1 MVPSA
6 SRTCSSVCG
15 SVPWRSRSPR
25 RIVGVCSGTHCWRYT
40 GRARTGRSAP
50 ERRVEVDVLARAK
63 TKLDDPSL
71 YVNRELALLAFQ
83 ERVLEEAVDPAN
95 PLLERAKYL
104 AIFSSNLAEFYMV
117 RVAGLKQQIAAGVSG
132 VSDDGLTAAEQLAQV
147 RERIPAMLA
156 SARQHFE
163 VLRAELAE
171 AGIALLDYAGL
182 NEEQRAVA
190 DAYFESDVFPVLTP
204 LAFDPGRPF
213 PHISNL
219 SMNIAIVVTGPDGEE
234 RFARVKVPKALPRLV
249 PVTAEGS
256 GAGREHAFVWLDQLV
271 VAHAGSLFPGYEVVA
286 AHPFRITRDAEM
298 VIQELEADDLLET
311 IEQGIRQRRFG
322 SVVRMTVEP
331 TMPDHIR
338 DILVENLDM
347 DPADVITI
355 EPPLGMS
362 DLFALSK
369 IDRPDLKY
377 ATFVPALTVLLGE
390 GEESD
395 IFTAIRERDILLHHP
410 YESFQ
415 PVVSL
420 IRQAAHDPDVLAI
433 KMTLYRVGTD
443 SPIVEA
449 LIDAAVAG
457 KEVACLVELKARFD
471 EESNIEW
478 ARALEAAGVHVVYG
492 LVGLKTHS
500 KVVLVVRREGGK
512 IRRYVHVG
520 TGNYNT
526 VTAMLYTDLGLLT
539 CDEKTGEDASALF
552 NLVTGYAR
560 KNDYRR
566 FLVAPVDLRERLSAL
581 INREIEHAQAGRGGR
596 MILKMNS
603 LVDQKMIRLLYEA
616 SQAGVDID
624 LLVRGVC
631 CLRPGVSGISENIRV
646 WSVVGRFL
654 EHSRIYYFANN
665 GDPDVYIGSADLMP
679 RNLDRR
685 VEVLAPVRD
694 SKLANRLRDEVLEAY
709 LRDTAKTRAMRPDGT
724 YERVAAPEGEAPY
737 NAQEALLKMRKSVV
751 RRRKRKG
758 TPQKRKS
765 GRRKG

>member
-1 MVPSA
+1 MAV
-6 SRTCSSVCG
+6 RKKTL
-15 SVPWRSRSPR
+15 RLD
-25 RIVGVCSGTHCWRYT
+25 
-40 GRARTGRSAP
+40 AP
-50 ERRVEVDVLARAK
+50 E
-63 TKLDDPSL
+63 L
-71 YVNRELALLAFQ
+71 YINRETALLAFQ
-83 ERVLEEAVDPAN
+83 ERVLEEATDSRN

-104 AIFSSNLAEFYMV
+104 GIFSSNLSEFYMV
-117 RVAGLKQQIAAGVSG
+117 RVAGLKQQIAAGVAG
-132 VSDDGLTAAEQLAQV
+132 LSDDGLTAAEQLALV
-147 RERIPAMLA
+147 RERIPRMLA
-156 SARQHFE
+156 RARE
-163 VLRAELAE
+163 VFSDLRAELAG
-171 AGIALLDYAGL
+171 AGIRLLDYADL
-182 NEEQRAVA
+182 SEAQKTVA
-190 DAYFESDVFPVLTP
+190 DAYFANDVFPVLTP

-219 SMNIAIVVTGPDGEE
+219 SMNIAIVVRGPDGED

-249 PVTAEGS
+249 QVSPDDG
-256 GAGREHAFVWLDQLV
+256 GREHAFVWLEQLV
-271 VAHAGSLFPGYEVVA
+271 IAHAGTLFPGYDVVE
-286 AHPFRITRDAEM
+286 AHTFRITRDAEM

-311 IEQGIRQRRFG
+311 IEQGIRRRRFG

-331 TMPDHIR
+331 TMPDNIR

-362 DLFALSK
+362 ELFQLANL
-369 IDRPDLKY
+369 DRPDLKY
-377 ATFVPALTVLLGE
+377 TAFVPALTVQLGGE
-390 GEESD
+390 GEEND
-395 IFTAIRERDILLHHP
+395 IFSAIRERDILLHHP

-415 PVVSL
+415 PVTAL

-433 KMTLYRVGTD
+433 KMTLYRVGAD

-449 LIDAAVAG
+449 LMDAAVAG
-457 KEVACLVELKARFD
+457 KEVAVLMELKARFD

-500 KVVLVVRREGGK
+500 KVALVVRREGGK
-512 IRRYVHVG
+512 IRRYVHIG

-560 KNDYRR
+560 KNTYKR
-566 FLVAPVDLRERLSAL
+566 FLVAPVDLREGLASLVR
-581 INREIEHAQAGRGGR
+581 REIEHAQAGRGGA
-596 MILKMNS
+596 ITFKMNA
-603 LVDQKMIRLLYEA
+603 LVDQKTIALLYEA
-616 SQAGVDID
+616 SQAGVQID

-631 CLRPGVSGISENIRV
+631 CLRPGVAGVSETIRV
-646 WSVVGRFL
+646 TSIVGRFL
-654 EHSRIYYFANN
+654 EHSRIYYFAND
-665 GDPDVYIGSADLMP
+665 GEPEVYIGSADLMP

-694 SKLANRLRDEVLEAY
+694 PRLIKRLHDEILGTY
-709 LRDTAKTRAMRPDGT
+709 LRDNVKTRVMNADGS
-724 YERVAAPEGEAPY
+724 YERARPAEDGSIRC
-737 NAQEALLKMRKSVV
+737 AQSELLTIRKSILPK
-751 RRRKRKG
+751 RKRKG

-765 GRRKG
+765 GKR

>member
-1 MVPSA
+1 MTQPKPVP
-6 SRTCSSVCG
+6 
-15 SVPWRSRSPR
+15 
-25 RIVGVCSGTHCWRYT
+25 
-40 GRARTGRSAP
+40 
-50 ERRVEVDVLARAK
+50 
-63 TKLDDPSL
+63 LDDPTL
-71 YVNRELALLAFQ
+71 YINREIALLRFQ
-83 ERVLEEAVDPAN
+83 ERVLEEALDPAN

-104 AIFSSNLAEFYMV
+104 AIFSSNLSEFYMV
-117 RVAGLKQQIAAGVSG
+117 RVAGLKQQVAARVTGI
-132 VSDDGLTAAEQLAQV
+132 SDDGLTAAEQLAAV
-147 RERIPAMLA
+147 RERIPGMLA
-156 SARQHFE
+156 SARDAFNA
-163 VLRAELAE
+163 LRAELE
-171 AGIALLDYAGL
+171 ETGIRLLGYADL
-182 NEEQRAVA
+182 DDEQRARA
-190 DAYFESDVFPVLTP
+190 DAYFETDVFPVLTP

-249 PVTAEGS
+249 PVTPAGAES
-256 GAGREHAFVWLDQLV
+256 REHSFVWLEQLV
-271 VAHAGSLFPGYEVVA
+271 TAHAGSLFPGYQVVE

-331 TMPDHIR
+331 TMPEHIR
-338 DILVENLDM
+338 DILVENLNM
-347 DPADVITI
+347 DPVDVLTI

-362 DLFALSK
+362 DLFSLAR

-377 ATFVPALTVLLGE
+377 PTFVPALTVSVESGA
-390 GEESD
+390 ESD
-395 IFTAIRERDILLHHP
+395 IFTAIREHDILLHHP
-410 YESFQ
+410 YESFE
-415 PVVSL
+415 PVVAF

-433 KMTLYRVGTD
+433 KTTLYRVGKD
-443 SPIVEA
+443 SPIVDA
-449 LIDAAVAG
+449 LMDAALAG

-500 KVVLVVRREGGK
+500 KVALVVRREAGK
-512 IRRYVHVG
+512 IRRYVHIG

-539 CDEKTGEDASALF
+539 CDDKMGEDASALF

-560 KNDYRR
+560 KTNYRR
-566 FLVAPVDLRERLSAL
+566 FLVAPVDLRDGISAL
-581 INREIEHAQAGRGGR
+581 VRREMEHARAGRGGEI
-596 MILKMNS
+596 ILKMNS
-603 LVDQKMIRLLYEA
+603 LVDQKMIALLYEA
-616 SQAGVDID
+616 SRAGVEID

-631 CLRPGVSGISENIRV
+631 CLRPGVPGVSDRIRV
-646 WSVVGRFL
+646 SSVVGRFL
-654 EHSRIYYFANN
+654 EHSRIYYFGNN
-665 GDPDVYIGSADLMP
+665 GEPDVYIGSADVMP

-694 SKLANRLRDEVLEAY
+694 PKLVKRLREEILGTY
-709 LRDTAKTRAMRPDGT
+709 MSDTAKRRVMRPDGS
-724 YERVAAPEGEAPY
+724 YERVTCEDDQKPLC
-737 NAQEALLKMRKSVV
+737 AQEALLGIRKSVV
-751 RRRKRKG
+751 VKRKRKG

-765 GRRKG
+765 GRGKG

>member
-1 MVPSA
+1 MARPA
-6 SRTCSSVCG
+6 G
-15 SVPWRSRSPR
+15 PR
-25 RIVGVCSGTHCWRYT
+25 LN
-40 GRARTGRSAP
+40 AP
-50 ERRVEVDVLARAK
+50 E
-63 TKLDDPSL
+63 L
-71 YVNRELALLAFQ
+71 YLNRELALLEFQ
-83 ERVLEEAVDPAN
+83 DRVLEEAGDPRN

-104 AIFSSNLAEFYMV
+104 AIFSSNLSEFYMV
-117 RVAGLKQQIAAGVSG
+117 RVAGLKQQIAAGVG
-132 VSDDGLTAAEQLAQV
+132 GLSDDGLTAAEQLALV
-147 RERIPAMLA
+147 RDRIPGMLA
-156 SARQHFE
+156 AARDSFGR
-163 VLRAELAE
+163 LKAELAV
-171 AGIALLDYAGL
+171 AGVRLLDYADL
-182 NEEQRAVA
+182 DDAQRALA
-190 DAYFESDVFPVLTP
+190 DAYFTTDVFPVLTP

-249 PVTAEGS
+249 PLTVP
-256 GAGREHAFVWLDQLV
+256 GADTGREHPFVWLEQLV
-271 VAHAGSLFPGYEVVA
+271 IAHAGALFPGYDVVA

-322 SVVRMTVEP
+322 SVVRMTCEP
-331 TMPDHIR
+331 TMPENIR
-338 DILVENLDM
+338 DILVENLNM
-347 DPADVITI
+347 DAADVITI

-362 DLFALSK
+362 DLFTLAK

-377 ATFVPALTVLLGE
+377 TPFVPALTVPILE
-390 GEESD
+390 GDDTD
-395 IFTAIRERDILLHHP
+395 IFTAIREHDILLHHP

-415 PVVSL
+415 PVVAL

-433 KMTLYRVGTD
+433 KMTLYRVGAD

-449 LIDAAVAG
+449 LMDAALAG
-457 KEVACLVELKARFD
+457 KEVAVLVELKARFD

-500 KVVLVVRREGGK
+500 KVALVVRREAGR

-539 CDEKTGEDASALF
+539 CDDKMGEDASALF

-560 KNDYRR
+560 KNAYKR
-566 FLVAPVDLRERLSAL
+566 FLVAPVDLREGLVAL
-581 INREIEHAQAGRGGR
+581 VRREIEHAQAGRGGAL
-596 MILKMNS
+596 IFKMNS
-603 LVDQKMIRLLYEA
+603 LVDQKLIALLYEA
-616 SQAGVDID
+616 SQAGVEIE

-631 CLRPGVSGISENIRV
+631 CLRPGVPGVSEHIRV
-646 WSVVGRFL
+646 TSAVGRFL
-654 EHSRIYYFANN
+654 EHSRIYWFSNS
-665 GDPDVYIGSADLMP
+665 GEPDVYIGSADLMP

-694 SKLANRLRDEVLEAY
+694 PKLVRRLREEILQMY
-709 LRDTAKTRAMRPDGT
+709 LMDNVKTRVMQPEGT
-724 YERVAAPEGEAPY
+724 YTRLTPDADAPQLC
-737 NAQEALLKMRKSVV
+737 AQESLLTIRTSIRPK
-751 RRRKRKG
+751 RKRKG
-758 TPQKRKS
+758 TPQKRK
-765 GRRKG
+765 GGKR

>member
-1 MVPSA
+1 MLSMATLGMTPGTGDRGDGECMA
-6 SRTCSSVCG
+6 
-15 SVPWRSRSPR
+15 PR
-25 RIVGVCSGTHCWRYT
+25 AGIKLT
-40 GRARTGRSAP
+40 AP
-50 ERRVEVDVLARAK
+50 E
-63 TKLDDPSL
+63 L
-71 YVNRELALLAFQ
+71 YLNREIALLEFQ
-83 ERVLEEAVDPAN
+83 DRVLEEAGDPRN

-104 AIFSSNLAEFYMV
+104 GIFSSNLSEFYMV
-117 RVAGLKQQIAAGVSG
+117 RVAGLKQQIAAGVG
-132 VSDDGLTAAEQLAQV
+132 GLSDDGLTAAEQLALV
-147 RERIPAMLA
+147 RERIPKMLA
-156 SARQHFE
+156 AARESFRT
-163 VLRAELAE
+163 LADELA
-171 AGIALLDYAGL
+171 ATGIRLLDYAEL
-182 NEEQRAVA
+182 DDAQRAVA
-190 DAYFESDVFPVLTP
+190 DEYFATNVFPVLTP

-249 PVTAEGS
+249 PLVTPGAET
-256 GAGREHAFVWLDQLV
+256 AREHAFVWLEQLV
-271 VAHAGSLFPGYEVVA
+271 IAHAGALFPGYDVVE

-331 TMPDHIR
+331 TMPENIR
-338 DILVENLDM
+338 DILVENLNM
-347 DPADVITI
+347 DPADVLTI

-362 DLFALSK
+362 DLFALAK

-377 ATFVPALTVLLGE
+377 APFVPALTVPLGE
-390 GEESD
+390 GDDND
-395 IFTAIRERDILLHHP
+395 IFTAIREHDILLHHP

-415 PVVSL
+415 PVVAL

-433 KMTLYRVGTD
+433 KMTLYRVGAD

-449 LIDAAVAG
+449 LMDAAVAG
-457 KEVACLVELKARFD
+457 KEVAVLVELKARFD

-500 KVVLVVRREGGK
+500 KVALVVRREAGK
-512 IRRYVHVG
+512 IRRYVHIG

-539 CDEKTGEDASALF
+539 CDDKMGEDASALF

-560 KNDYRR
+560 KNAYKR
-566 FLVAPVDLRERLSAL
+566 FLVAPVDLREGLVSL
-581 INREIEHAQAGRGGR
+581 IRREIEHARAGHDGAV
-596 MILKMNS
+596 ILKMNS
-603 LVDQKMIRLLYEA
+603 LVDQKLIALLYEA
-616 SQAGVDID
+616 SQAGVKIH

-631 CLRPGVSGISENIRV
+631 CLRPGVPGVSENV
-646 WSVVGRFL
+646 SVTSVVGRFL
-654 EHSRIYYFANN
+654 EHSRIYWFANN
-665 GDPDVYIGSADLMP
+665 GEPDVYIGSADLMP

-694 SKLANRLRDEVLEAY
+694 PKLAKRLREEILQTY
-709 LRDTAKTRAMRPDGT
+709 LSDDVKTRVMQPDGT
-724 YERVAAPEGEAPY
+724 YVRVASSADTPQLC
-737 NAQEALLKMRKSVV
+737 AQESLLTIRKSIVP
-751 RRRKRKG
+751 RRKRKG

-765 GRRKG
+765 KR